1 MGRSGR
7 STAAPRGRT
16 LPAVASSP
24 DRDDAPTSIDDDATP
39 SHPGRFAA
47 AQALAKRR
55 MEDAQRYADEA
66 RERSATVATGFAIAE
81 RDRERL
87 GGLLAGAVAYR
98 FFIWL
103 LPFSLLVVGILGAI
117 TGLDEDAPENLSRD
131 LGMQS
136 LLTDVLKD
144 AAAQRGWWIAIILGL
159 FGTAYAGIGAMRAL
173 RIAHAA
179 AWGVPPEKMTRP
191 AMASLALFGVVVGLS
206 LAGIVVGFIRER
218 SPLGGVIALLLTI
231 VLYFVVWL
239 RVSTYLPRRP
249 TPVRAL
255 VPGALIV
262 AVGLE
267 ILHVVTVYYL
277 ADKAERATSVYGT
290 IGAALTLL
298 LWLFIFARLM
308 VGGAVVNAEL
318 WREKE
323 AARAARASARRH
335 EAAAP

>member
-1 MGRSGR
+1 M
-7 STAAPRGRT
+7 AEP
-16 LPAVASSP
+16 P
-24 DRDDAPTSIDDDATP
+24 DRDVTTHADDDP
-39 SHPGRFAA
+39 PRSRPGRIAA
-47 AQALAKRR
+47 AQELAKRR
-55 MEDAQRYADEA
+55 KEDALRYADEA

-98 FFIWL
+98 MFLWL
-103 LPFSLLVVGILGAI
+103 LPYALLVVGILGAI
-117 TGLDEDAPENLSRD
+117 TGLDEETPDKLARD

-144 AAAQRGWWIAIILGL
+144 AASQRGWWIAILLGL
-159 FGTAYAGIGAMRAL
+159 FGTAYAGIGAVRSL

-179 AWGVPPEKMTRP
+179 AWGVAPDKMTRP
-191 AMASLALFGVVVGLS
+191 LMASGVLFGIVIGLS
-206 LAGIVVGFIRER
+206 LASVLVGFIRER
-218 SPLGGVIALLLTI
+218 SPLGGLVAILLTI
-231 VLYFVVWL
+231 LLYFIVWL
-239 RVSTYLPRRP
+239 RVSAYMPRRP
-249 TPVRAL
+249 TPMRAL

-267 ILHVVTVYYL
+267 ILHMVTVYYL
-277 ADKAERATSVYGT
+277 ADRAERATSVYGT

-298 LWLFIFARLM
+298 LWLFILARLM

-323 AARAARASARRH
+323 AARAARASLRRH
-335 EAAAP
+335 EASAP